1 LKEGLFYD
9 ALNSSDKAILK
20 RKENPNAYFLKIK
33 ALLKLNNFDE
43 IENYIN
49 KAKSL
54 CKQDFEIKKI
64 TKLEN

>member
-1 LKEGLFYD
+1 MKEGLFYD
-9 ALNSSDKAILK
+9 ALISSDKAILK

-54 CKQDFEIKKI
+54 CKQDFEIKK
-64 TKLEN
+64 LLN